1 MRTSND
7 GYLQIILLLVFI
19 GIAVLFLLTQ
29 QNTLKA
35 VRRENRLMQPGL
47 VWLQLIPAV
56 GQIWQFIV
64 VLRIAKSIRKEI
76 KFVQG
81 DSLFGSSD
89 LSVAEKLTHRAT
101 LAIGITYCT
110 LTLIGAF
117 FNLFMTAGQESP
129 LTPIVGL
136 IFLTGIICWIIY
148 WVRLAQSRKIL
159 VRAASEA
166 GAEPRI

>member
-7 GYLQIILLLVFI
+7 GSLQIILLLVFI

-47 VWLQLIPAV
+47 VWLQLIPVV

-101 LAIGITYCT
+101 LAIGIAYCT
-110 LTLIGAF
+110 LTLVGAS

-129 LTPIVGL
+129 LTAIVGL
-136 IFLTGIICWIIY
+136 IFLTGIVCWIIY

-159 VRAASEA
+159 VRSAA
-166 GAEPRI
+166 

>member
-1 MRTSND
+1 MRTYDN

-47 VWLQLIPAV
+47 VWLQLIPVV

-76 KFVQG
+76 KF
-81 DSLFGSSD
+81 L
-89 LSVAEKLTHRAT
+89 
-101 LAIGITYCT
+101 
-110 LTLIGAF
+110 
-117 FNLFMTAGQESP
+117 
-129 LTPIVGL
+129 
-136 IFLTGIICWIIY
+136 
-148 WVRLAQSRKIL
+148 
-159 VRAASEA
+159 
-166 GAEPRI
+166 

>member
-47 VWLQLIPAV
+47 VWLQLIPVV

-89 LSVAEKLTHRAT
+89 LSVAEKLTRRAT

-110 LTLIGAF
+110 LTLVGAS

-129 LTPIVGL
+129 LTAIVGL
-136 IFLTGIICWIIY
+136 IFLTGIVCWIIY

-159 VRAASEA
+159 VRSAA
-166 GAEPRI
+166 

>member
-1 MRTSND
+1 MRTYDN

-19 GIAVLFLLTQ
+19 GIVVLFLLTQ

-47 VWLQLIPAV
+47 VWLQLIPVV

-110 LTLIGAF
+110 LTLVGAS

-136 IFLTGIICWIIY
+136 IFLTGIACWIVY

-166 GAEPRI
+166 DAKARI

>member
-47 VWLQLIPAV
+47 VWLQLIPVV

-89 LSVAEKLTHRAT
+89 LNVAEKLTHRAT
-101 LAIGITYCT
+101 LAIGISYCT
-110 LTLIGAF
+110 LTLVGAL

-129 LTPIVGL
+129 LIPIVGL
-136 IFLTGIICWIIY
+136 IFLTGIVCWIIY

-159 VRAASEA
+159 VRAAA
-166 GAEPRI
+166 

>member
-7 GYLQIILLLVFI
+7 GSLQIILLLVFI

-47 VWLQLIPAV
+47 VWLQLIPVV

-89 LSVAEKLTHRAT
+89 LSVAEKLTRRAT

-110 LTLIGAF
+110 LTLVGAS

-129 LTPIVGL
+129 LTAIVGL
-136 IFLTGIICWIIY
+136 IFLTGIVCWIIY

-159 VRAASEA
+159 VRSAA
-166 GAEPRI
+166 